1 MSRKDKVTRTGD
13 EVSSV
18 SAKKSDFGDGESLER
33 GRRLSEGEKG
43 VAALMA
49 ASGASAHQISVKLG
63 VSERTA
69 YRLMHSEVA
78 SSMRSRVLASTVQD
92 ARAVLAAN
100 AARAAE
106 RVVELVESD
115 RDDTALRASA
125 SVLDRV
131 GIGASTTVK
140 HVRELPEDE
149 LRSEYELAVKLLRER
164 GEL

>member
-18 SAKKSDFGDGESLER
+18 SAKKSDFGDGVSLER

-115 RDDTALRASA
+115 RDDTALRAA
-125 SVLDRV
+125 GSVLDRV
-131 GIGASTTVK
+131 GVVQQQHVAILTSTPD
-140 HVRELPEDE
+140 EE
-149 LRSEYELAVKLLRER
+149 LRQEYLAAVELLRSR